1 MGLFLLMAWILV
13 LMSSI
18 PPLFGVCPLRNVY
31 LIGQAA
37 CLPDFTT
44 SIAYPIVHVFIGV
57 IIPLILI
64 LAWNMHIVT
73 IAKYHQFRI
82 ANAIFKMTFSH
93 LNMSANEKR
102 RQDQNTALKRFQG
115 FNAVITLSQLIGT
128 IVIFYSPFYTHELYQ
143 ALAGDTGSP
152 VVSWLC
158 LFLLMCSPV
167 SNGFVYGIKS
177 KTIQMTF
184 VHFARRQI
192 YKSEVRAN
200 IKQVSI
206 KMPT

>member
-1 MGLFLLMAWILV
+1 M
-13 LMSSI
+13 
-18 PPLFGVCPLRNVY
+18 
-31 LIGQAA
+31 
-37 CLPDFTT
+37 
-44 SIAYPIVHVFIGV
+44 
-57 IIPLILI
+57 
-64 LAWNMHIVT
+64 
-73 IAKYHQFRI
+73 
-82 ANAIFKMTFSH
+82 
-93 LNMSANEKR
+93 
-102 RQDQNTALKRFQG
+102 
-115 FNAVITLSQLIGT
+115 ITLSQLIGT
-128 IVIFYSPFYTHELYQ
+128 KFIFNSPFYTHELYQ

-192 YKSEVRAN
+192 YKSEVRGN

>member
-1 MGLFLLMAWILV
+1 MALFLLVAWILV
-13 LMSSI
+13 ISSSL
-18 PPLFGVCPLRNVY
+18 PPLFNVCPLRQIYAV
-31 LIGQAA
+31 GQSA

-44 SIAYPIVHVFIGV
+44 SVVYPVIHVFIGV
-57 IIPLILI
+57 VIPLILI
-64 LAWNMHIVT
+64 FAWNMHIVT

-93 LNMSANEKR
+93 LNMSANERR
-102 RQDQNTALKRFQG
+102 RQEQNTALRRFQG

-128 IVIFYSPFYTHELYQ
+128 IIIFYSPFYTHELYQ
-143 ALAGDTGSP
+143 GIAGEMGP
-152 VVSWLC
+152 PAISWIC

-184 VHFARRQI
+184 VHFARHQI
-192 YKSEVRAN
+192 YKSEVN
-200 IKQVSI
+200 
-206 KMPT
+206 